1 MRVTSE
7 FWVAAYTRRCF
18 GEGAFA
24 GIRRKGALE
33 AGAIF
38 IIVDRL
44 DTTYDFYGPAPQSFF
59 EEEKPLDREFE
70 CLMEKTSREEIETKL
85 TREERMDPDFW
96 VVEVEDKEARSFLSL
111 PKEPGPEDLFS
122 GFKGRKF

>member
-18 GEGAFA
+18 AEGAFA
-24 GIRRKGALE
+24 GVRRKGATE

-38 IIVDRL
+38 IVIDRL
-44 DTTYDFYGPAPQSFF
+44 DNTFDFYGPAPQSFF
-59 EEEKPLDREFE
+59 EDEKPLDREFE
-70 CLMEKTSREEIETKL
+70 LLLEQATREDIEAKL

-96 VVEVEDKEARSFLSL
+96 VVEIEDKEARSFLTL
-111 PKEPGPEDLFS
+111 PKEKGPHDLFP
-122 GFKGRKF
+122 GL

>member
-18 GEGAFA
+18 AEGAFA

-38 IIVDRL
+38 IIVDHL
-44 DTTYDFYGPAPQSFF
+44 GGTYDFYGPAPQSSF
-59 EEEKPLDREFE
+59 EEEKPLDRQFE
-70 CLMEKTSREEIETKL
+70 CLLEKTSREEIEVKL

-96 VVEVEDKEARSFLSL
+96 VVEVEDKEARSFLTL
-111 PKEPGPEDLFS
+111 PNEPGPEVLFT
-122 GFKGRKF
+122 GFTGRKL